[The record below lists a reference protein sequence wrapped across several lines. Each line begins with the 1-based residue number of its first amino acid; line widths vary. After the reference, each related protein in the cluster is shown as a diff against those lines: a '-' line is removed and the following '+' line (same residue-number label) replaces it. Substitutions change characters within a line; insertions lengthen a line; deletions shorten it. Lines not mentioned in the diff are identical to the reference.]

1 MTEPLNP
8 ARPVRVKND
17 VDGILLVDKPS
28 DWTSFDVLNM
38 MKHRFSVRKIGH
50 CGTLDPM
57 ATGLLVVLLGKA
69 TKLQDSL
76 MGGEKE
82 YLGSL
87 RLGMETDT
95 EDSTGNVTAT
105 ADWSGVTLER
115 AQEVARSFLGE
126 IEQIPPMMS
135 AIKLHGKP
143 LYKLARKGVTVERKA
158 RPVTIRAF
166 DFTEV
171 ALPEISFRVQCSK
184 GTYIRTLCADFGH
197 RLGCGACMTALRRT
211 RSGEFSLADALP
223 VETLQN
229 ADLEEL
235 REFCRKKW
243 TE

>member
-1 MTEPLNP
+1 MNAPL
-8 ARPVRVKND
+8 REGKPVRVKND

-69 TKLQDSL
+69 TKLQDTL

-95 EDSTGNVTAT
+95 EDSTGNVIAET
-105 ADWSGVTLER
+105 DWHGVTLEA
-115 AQEVARSFLGE
+115 AQVAAQSFLGE

-184 GTYIRTLCADFGH
+184 GTYIRTLCADLGR

-211 RSGEFSLADALP
+211 RSGNFSLADAIT
-223 VETLQN
+223 VEALQN
-229 ADLEEL
+229 LDLDGL
-235 REFCRKKW
+235 RAVCLDN
-243 TE
+243 

>member
-1 MTEPLNP
+1 MNAQLREGK
-8 ARPVRVKND
+8 PVRVKND

-69 TKLQDSL
+69 TKLQDTL

-95 EDSTGNVTAT
+95 EDSTGNVIAES
-105 ADWSGVTLER
+105 DWHGVTREA
-115 AQEVARSFLGE
+115 AQIAAQSFLGE

-184 GTYIRTLCADFGH
+184 GTYIRTLCADLGR

-211 RSGEFSLADALP
+211 RSGNFSLADAIT
-223 VETLQN
+223 VDALQN
-229 ADLEEL
+229 LDLDGL
-235 REFCRKKW
+235 RAVCLDN
-243 TE
+243 

>member
-1 MTEPLNP
+1 MNAPLREG
-8 ARPVRVKND
+8 RPVRVKND

-95 EDSTGNVTAT
+95 EDSTGKVIAES
-105 ADWSGVTLER
+105 DWHGVTREA
-115 AQEVARSFLGE
+115 AQAVAQSFLGE

-184 GTYIRTLCADFGH
+184 GTYIRTLCADLGR

-211 RSGEFSLADALP
+211 RSGDFSLADAIT
-223 VETLQN
+223 VEMLQN
-229 ADLEEL
+229 LDLDGL
-235 REFCRKKW
+235 RSVCLDN
-243 TE
+243 